1 MICRLAFV
9 IVLCALASFG
19 AGCAA
24 TPPSHFYTLTA
35 TATPVAAKSSLSVAV
50 GPVSVP
56 AVVDRP
62 EIVVNAAPNQVWL
75 DEFNRWASPLQDN
88 LSRVIAENLA
98 ALVGTAHVTQFPQ
111 ALAAGSD
118 YRVAIEVLRFE
129 STPGQAATLDAIWT
143 VRRTQ
148 DGKTETGR
156 TTARELVREKGYDAL
171 AAAHSRA
178 AARLSHDIADE
189 LRALDRTA
197 Q

>member
-1 MICRLAFV
+1 MMRRLAFV
-9 IVLCALASFG
+9 IAVCALVSLS
-19 AGCAA
+19 AGCAS
-24 TPPSHFYTLTA
+24 TPPSHFYTLSA
-35 TATPVAAKSSLSVAV
+35 TATPVTTKSSLSVAV

-62 EIVVNAAPNQVWL
+62 EIVVTAAPNQVWL

-98 ALVGTAHVTQFPQ
+98 ALMGTPHVTQFPEQ
-111 ALAAGSD
+111 LSAGSD
-118 YRVAIEVLRFE
+118 YRVAVEVLRFE
-129 STPGQAATLDAIWT
+129 SAPGEAATLDAIWT

-156 TTARELVREKGYDAL
+156 TTAREPARENGYEAL

-178 AARLSHDIADE
+178 VTRLSQDIAE
-189 LRALDRTA
+189 QVRVLDRL
-197 Q
+197 QQ